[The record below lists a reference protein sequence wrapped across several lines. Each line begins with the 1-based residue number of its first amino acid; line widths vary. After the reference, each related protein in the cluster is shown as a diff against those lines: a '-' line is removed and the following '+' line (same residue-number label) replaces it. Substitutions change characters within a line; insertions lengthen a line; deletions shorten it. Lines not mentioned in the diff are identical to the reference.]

1 MRIIIAGMGD
11 VGYQLAKQ
19 LSSENNDIVAIDLDH
34 DRLHYTDQMADILT
48 IEGSST
54 SIKILEDA
62 QIDKADLLVA
72 VTSSEEVNIATAI
85 LGKKLGAKKTVARIS
100 NAEYLDPRH
109 GVNFSELGIDFMIYP
124 EELAALETVNLINRT
139 AATDIIEF
147 ENGKLQVIGLKL
159 DKNAPVIHKTL
170 SEISNQYSSFDFRVV
185 AIYRNF
191 RTIIPKG
198 NDKFLPNDQIFV
210 ISKSEALETVLKL
223 AGKENIKFDNIMIL
237 GGGKIG
243 RRVASLLSNKMT
255 VKLIDSNPEKAFEL
269 ADELPNTLI
278 IQGDGR
284 DIDLLA
290 QEGII
295 DVDAFIAVTED
306 AETNIITC
314 LMAKHLGVK
323 KVIALVDKVEYV
335 PLTQTIGLDSLI
347 NKKLIAANNIVRFI
361 KKGEIISYSSLE
373 GIDAVVMEFVA
384 QPGSK
389 ITEETLADS
398 DFPKDAIIG
407 GYIRKNESFI
417 ALGSS
422 KINAG
427 DKVVVFSLPEAVSKI
442 EKFFK

>member
-11 VGYQLAKQ
+11 IGYQLAKQ
-19 LSSENNDIVAIDLDH
+19 LSTENHDIVAIDLDH
-34 DRLHYTDQMADILT
+34 DRLSYTDQMADILT

-54 SIKILEDA
+54 SIEILEQA
-62 QIDKADLLVA
+62 QIENTDLLVA

-85 LGKKLGAKKTVARIS
+85 IGKKLGAKKTIARIS
-100 NAEYLDPRH
+100 NAEYLDPRY

-147 ENGKLQVIGLKL
+147 EGKLFVIGLKL

-170 SEISNQYSSFDFRVV
+170 SEISKEYSSFDFRVV

-210 ISKSEALETVLKL
+210 ITKSEALETVLKL

-243 RRVASLLSNKMT
+243 RRVASLLSNKMK

-269 ADELPNTLI
+269 ADELPNTLV

-306 AETNIITC
+306 AETNIISC
-314 LMAKHLGVK
+314 LLAKHLGVK
-323 KVIALVDKVEYV
+323 KTIALVDKVEYV

-361 KKGEIISYSSLE
+361 KKGKIISYSSLE

-384 QPGSK
+384 QPNSR
-389 ITEETLADS
+389 IVSENIAEL

-407 GYIRKNESFI
+407 GFIRKDQSFI
-417 ALGSS
+417 ALGST
-422 KINAG
+422 KINPG

>member
-11 VGYQLAKQ
+11 IGYQLAKQ
-19 LSSENNDIVAIDLDH
+19 LSTENHDIVAIDIDH
-34 DRLHYTDQMADILT
+34 NRLSYTDQMADILT

-54 SIKILEDA
+54 SIDILEQA
-62 QIDKADLLVA
+62 QIENTDLLVA

-85 LGKKLGAKKTVARIS
+85 IGKKLGAQKTIARIS
-100 NAEYLDPRH
+100 NAEYLDSRH
-109 GVNFSELGIDFMIYP
+109 GVNFFELGIDFMIYP

-147 ENGKLQVIGLKL
+147 EGKLYVIGLKL
-159 DKNAPVIHKTL
+159 DKNAPVIHKSL
-170 SEISNQYSSFDFRVV
+170 SEVSKQYSTFDFRVV

-210 ISKSEALETVLKL
+210 ITKSEALETVMRL

-243 RRVASLLSNKMT
+243 RKVASLLSNKMN
-255 VKLIDSNPEKAFEL
+255 VKLIDSNTEKTFEL

-278 IQGDGR
+278 IHGDGR

-306 AETNIITC
+306 AETNIISC
-314 LMAKHLGVK
+314 LLAKHLGVK
-323 KVIALVDKVEYV
+323 KTIALVDKVEYV

-373 GIDAVVMEFVA
+373 GIDAVVLEFIA

-389 ITEETLADS
+389 VTEYNIAELE
-398 DFPKDAIIG
+398 FPKDALIG
-407 GYIRKNESFI
+407 GFIRKDKSFI

-422 KINAG
+422 KINSG
-427 DKVVVFSLPEAVSKI
+427 DKVVVFSLPEAVNKI